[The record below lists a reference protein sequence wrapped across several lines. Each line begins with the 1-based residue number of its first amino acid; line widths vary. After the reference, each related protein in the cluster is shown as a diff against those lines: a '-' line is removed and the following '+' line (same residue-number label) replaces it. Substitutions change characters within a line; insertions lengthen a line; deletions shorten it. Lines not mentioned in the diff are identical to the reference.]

1 MKGEVQT
8 GSFSVLKEVLS
19 DVTVFADAGS
29 GIRLRKYQRGVAE
42 AVVTSVLR
50 HQGKSFVVMFP
61 RQSGK
66 NELQAQIEAYLLML
80 FSQDGGDIVKISP
93 TWKPQ
98 SLNAMRRL
106 ESTLRRNIITKDL
119 WEKESGYIYRIG
131 NARVFFL
138 SGAPETNI
146 VGATASLLLEVDEAQ
161 DVQITKFDR
170 DIAPMAASQNATRIF
185 WGTAWTADTLLAR
198 ELSAARKAEQESQLP
213 GDIRAFCIDANVVA
227 AEVPAYGSFVSGQV
241 RRLGRQHPLIRT
253 QYFCEE
259 IGGETGL
266 FNEKRIAAMQ
276 GIHPPCSEPNE
287 SGVYILLIDV
297 AGADETS
304 AHRAD
309 QTGNAEI
316 RDATAV
322 TICRISFPTRRE
334 KSGIDIFPRQ
344 SSCEGCGTALQ
355 SGNSDEEVDPVSPAA
370 CAPVWEVLQRMLWLN
385 IPLSDQYDRLTD
397 LISLWNPERIVI
409 DSTGIGAGIAS
420 FLIRA
425 AGDSRVTPFTFS
437 SASKSKLG
445 WDFLAIIDSGRW
457 HEYSDNLTISDPEQ
471 TELQVLFYRQ
481 LRFCKS
487 ELLPGPNKLMR
498 WGVPEGLR
506 DPASGEFVH
515 DDLVFSA
522 ALAAAIDHDLT
533 SEPSETLIIQASDPL
548 KDLDRG
554 F

>member
-1 MKGEVQT
+1 MKGEGQT

-29 GIRLRKYQRGVAE
+29 GIRLRNYQRGVAGSI
-42 AVVTSVLR
+42 VTSVLR

-80 FSQDGGDIVKISP
+80 FSQEGGDVVKISP

-170 DIAPMAASQNATRIF
+170 DISPMAASQNATRVF

-198 ELSAARKAEQESQLP
+198 ELLAARKAEQESQFP
-213 GDIRAFCIDANVVA
+213 DDIRTFCIDAAVVA
-227 AEVPAYGSFVSGQV
+227 AEVPAYGFFVNDQV

-266 FNEKRIAAMQ
+266 FNEKRIAAIR
-276 GIHPPCSEPNE
+276 GSHAPRPEPDE
-287 SGVYILLIDV
+287 SGVYIILIDV

-304 AHRAD
+304 GLRAD
-309 QTGNAEI
+309 QTGNSEM

-322 TICRISFPTRRE
+322 TICRVFFPE
-334 KSGIDIFPRQ
+334 AAP
-344 SSCEGCGTALQ
+344 
-355 SGNSDEEVDPVSPAA
+355 DPVPSTAG
-370 CAPVWEVLQRMLWLN
+370 APVWAVLQRILWLN
-385 IPLSDQYDRLTD
+385 VPLSDQYNRLTD

-409 DSTGIGAGIAS
+409 DATGIGAGIAS

-425 AGDSRVTPFTFS
+425 MGDSRVTPFTFS
-437 SASKSKLG
+437 AVSKSKLG

-457 HEYSDNLTISDPEQ
+457 REYSEIPTVADPDQ
-471 TELQVLFYRQ
+471 TALQTLFYRQ

-506 DPASGEFVH
+506 DPVSGEFVH

-522 ALAAAIDHDLT
+522 ALAAVVDHDLV
-533 SEPSETLIIQASDPL
+533 SEPSETLIIPASDPL
-548 KDLDRG
+548 RDLDRG